1 MKPVACIFCDIVAGR
16 APAAWVARSGVAVAL
31 VDPRRAQAGHVLVIP
46 TRHVER
52 FHELDDASAG
62 GMMSLA
68 VRVAAALQ
76 VTFDPEGL
84 SLWQSN
90 GAAAGQE
97 VPHVHLHLMPRTRGD
112 GLLQV
117 YPGTVPP
124 PDAGLAERERV
135 AARLRAALG
144 DH

>member
-1 MKPVACIFCDIVAGR
+1 MKPDTCIFCDIIAGH
-16 APAAWVARSGVAVAL
+16 APAAWVARLDSAVAL
-31 VDPRRAQAGHVLVIP
+31 VDPRRAQAGHVLVVP

-52 FHELDDASAG
+52 FHELDDASAQ

-76 VTFDPEGL
+76 ATFDPEGL

-90 GAAAGQE
+90 GSAAGQE

-112 GLLQV
+112 GVLQI
-117 YPGTVPP
+117 YPGNAPP
-124 PDAGLAERERV
+124 PDTGLAERERV